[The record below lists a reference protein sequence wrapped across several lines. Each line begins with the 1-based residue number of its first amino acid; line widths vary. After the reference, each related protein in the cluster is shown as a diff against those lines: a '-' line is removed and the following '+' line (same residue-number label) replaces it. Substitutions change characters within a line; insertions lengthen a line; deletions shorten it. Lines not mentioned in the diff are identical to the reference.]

1 MLGMETT
8 PESPRRGQTPS
19 SKTSRQPRRS
29 GSISSL
35 QWMFAVILAVG
46 LILTIN
52 FSTRIAAGRPLLE
65 AYEAVK
71 DEITLL
77 EAEQTRLITE
87 RDYALNDFYVEGVT
101 RGRGK
106 MVRAGEKLIIPVP
119 SQTTILATPIPP
131 EVGAFDSGYDQPE
144 NWELWWSLF
153 SDNPPPVLTGQ

>member
-1 MLGMETT
+1 
-8 PESPRRGQTPS
+8 
-19 SKTSRQPRRS
+19 
-29 GSISSL
+29 
-35 QWMFAVILAVG
+35 MFAVILAVG

-71 DEITLL
+71 DEIADL
-77 EAEQTRLITE
+77 ETEQTRLIAE
-87 RDYALNDFYVEGVT
+87 RDYALNDFYVEEWA

-106 MVRAGEKLIIPVP
+106 MVRVGEKLIIPVP
-119 SQTTILATPIPP
+119 SQSTLLTPLVPM

-153 SDNPPPVLTGQ
+153 FDSPPPAPTDG

>member
-1 MLGMETT
+1 
-8 PESPRRGQTPS
+8 
-19 SKTSRQPRRS
+19 
-29 GSISSL
+29 
-35 QWMFAVILAVG
+35 MFAVILAVG

-71 DEITLL
+71 QEIDDL
-77 EAEQTRLITE
+77 ETEQANLIAE
-87 RDYALNDFYVEGVT
+87 RDYALNDFYVEQWA

-119 SQTTILATPIPP
+119 SQTTILSIPVQI
-131 EVGAFDSGYDQPE
+131 EVGAFESGYDQPE

-153 SDNPPPVLTGQ
+153 FDSPPPVLGEK

>member
-1 MLGMETT
+1 
-8 PESPRRGQTPS
+8 
-19 SKTSRQPRRS
+19 
-29 GSISSL
+29 
-35 QWMFAVILAVG
+35 MFAIILAVG

-71 DEITLL
+71 AEIVDL
-77 EAEQTRLITE
+77 ETEQARLIAE
-87 RDYALNDFYVEGVT
+87 RDYALNDFYVEEWA

-119 SQTTILATPIPP
+119 SQTTIIATPVAI

-153 SDNPPPVLTGQ
+153 FDSQPPALSEQ